1 MDGREVGQPV
11 YSLFTKKKAPILVM
25 VIIRINKI
33 NKNA

>member
-11 YSLFTKKKAPILVM
+11 YSLFTKKAPILVM

-33 NKNA
+33 NKND